1 MVSRKELRGGL
12 AILWN
17 PEVTVEIKS
26 FSKHRM
32 DAMVH
37 NDNGGYW
44 RCTRVYDHPE
54 LFQKR
59 CT

>member
-37 NDNGGYW
+37 NDNGRYW